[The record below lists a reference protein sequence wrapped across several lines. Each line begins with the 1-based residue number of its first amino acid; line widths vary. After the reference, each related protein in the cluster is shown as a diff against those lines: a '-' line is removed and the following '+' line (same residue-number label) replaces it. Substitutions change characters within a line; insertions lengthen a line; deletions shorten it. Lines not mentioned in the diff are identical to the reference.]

1 MTPNTL
7 SQDDVAEILE
17 SIVKMLNKFVKLE
30 LLISCGDSTSIHMM
44 HHQCTAPDTNIEE
57 QRCQVAAYFPFVSCS
72 VPSKRVTIANSYRPP
87 SIGNMVY
94 CNTKSTTM
102 ALTFRVRTSKTYERL
117 TVCLTQ

>member
-7 SQDDVAEILE
+7 SQDDVTKILE
-17 SIVKMLNKFVKLE
+17 SIVQMLNKFVKLE
-30 LLISCGDSTSIHMM
+30 LLITCGDSTSIHMM

-57 QRCQVAAYFPFVSCS
+57 QRCKVAAYSSFVPCS
-72 VPSKRVTIANSYRPP
+72 VPSKRVTIANSYRRP

-94 CNTKSTTM
+94 CNTQSTTM

-117 TVCLTQ
+117 TQ